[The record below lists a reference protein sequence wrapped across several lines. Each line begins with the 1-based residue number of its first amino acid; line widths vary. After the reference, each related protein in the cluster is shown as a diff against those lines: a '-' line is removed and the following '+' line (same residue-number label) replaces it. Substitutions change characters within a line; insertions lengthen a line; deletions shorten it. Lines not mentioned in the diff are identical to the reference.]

1 MGNVI
6 SKKKRNKAKEEAVA
20 ALSYFNAHRRKC
32 VALGLVALL
41 NYMVQPMQSNTS
53 HIVQQQH
60 QYVVFMQQF
69 LQPALRLIQYC
80 ILANE

>member
-1 MGNVI
+1 MSI
-6 SKKKRNKAKEEAVA
+6 TSKKKRNKEKEQAIAV
-20 ALSYFNAHRRKC
+20 LSYFNAHRRKC

-41 NYMVQPMQSNTS
+41 NYIVQPTQGSAS
-53 HIVQQQH
+53 VVPPPHQH
-60 QYVVFMQQF
+60 YVVFMQQF